1 MRAPAPDV
9 HAVPRSLRAGD
20 RAHTRA
26 MDPSEHAGA
35 LTALEEQIDGLEHPS
50 DLLVLST
57 KIDDLGRQLALEL
70 QRLALEP
77 ARMAPL
83 KPVLL
88 RVPVVHT
95 RALLR
100 CAEKL
105 DDLGSPRRAV
115 RVLLEAL
122 RKAFDANM
130 VEMVVDALVFTLD
143 AFEQRAATARL
154 RALLEPLP
162 DASRREAR
170 VRHMGIVDELIALI
184 EWAALD
190 DELGYD

>member
-1 MRAPAPDV
+1 
-9 HAVPRSLRAGD
+9 
-20 RAHTRA
+20 
-26 MDPSEHAGA
+26 MDSSEQEAA
-35 LTALEEQIDGLEHPS
+35 LTALEEQIDALEHPS
-50 DLLVLST
+50 ELLVLST

-130 VEMVVDALVFTLD
+130 VELVVDALVFTLD
-143 AFEQRAATARL
+143 AFEQRAAAARL